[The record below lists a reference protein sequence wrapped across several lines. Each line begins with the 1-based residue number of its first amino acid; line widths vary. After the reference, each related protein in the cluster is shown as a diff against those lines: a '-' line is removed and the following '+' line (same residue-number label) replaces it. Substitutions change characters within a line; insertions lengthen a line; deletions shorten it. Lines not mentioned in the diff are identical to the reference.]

1 MTLIYILVAVAV
13 LACLGGA
20 VIAFSRVSGKSKMED
35 KNSNNAM
42 MTLVVMSFSLITLA
56 MMLIPL
62 LEDPRAITG
71 L

>member
-20 VIAFSRVSGKSKMED
+20 IIAFGRVSGKSKMED

-42 MTLVVMSFSLITLA
+42 MTLVVMSF
-56 MMLIPL
+56 
-62 LEDPRAITG
+62 
-71 L
+71 